1 MPEPSCCVNAPFTRC
16 VTFILYFVSLWLT
29 SIRYRL
35 HQLLALSYLRMFLII
50 LFYVT
55 FYLRTISNSRLF
67 VVTILTWSIQDTVSV
82 LWSLLVHCVATI
94 HKKVSKNHLFF
105 KLHTFHEFLQSTFDI
120 KVGTVGL
127 VRHKFPSF
135 NYFYFMPLHFPSS
148 GSHWHN

>member
-1 MPEPSCCVNAPFTRC
+1 MRNIYSLFRQPLAHFHSLPFTSA
-16 VTFILYFVSLWLT
+16 FGLILPKNVPDYSSLCDV
-29 SIRYRL
+29 
-35 HQLLALSYLRMFLII
+35 LLAYYIQFENVCCYYINLIDSR
-50 LFYVT
+50 YS
-55 FYLRTISNSRLF
+55 IS
-67 VVTILTWSIQDTVSV
+67 
-82 LWSLLVHCVATI
+82 SLKSFGSFDATI

-127 VRHKFPSF
+127 VRHKFPFF